1 MAPATPRRDT
11 ASAVRRSDDVDTL
24 PLPLHLCQVLEE
36 EYAVLHEQPTD
47 LAGWDFGETHFL
59 TAEAEPPPRPG
70 QTSPAAELLALIDP
84 DRPHPGHPD
93 GGAFERRPESAGA
106 GEGWT
111 YVDPHSPFSSHLA
124 ALIRQRPLP
133 PLAQAPPARR
143 LAQLLNGILDSSDL
157 FEYSALAG
165 TMWRKETEQLCAARL
180 ANGKFGGSDLRRFNR
195 LLLEDAYP
203 RVIQRTYDLRLAD
216 IIARI
221 HELPGPPRAALCL
234 SGGGIRSGT
243 FALGVL
249 QGLARHDLLRHFH
262 YLSTVSGGGY
272 IGSWFTAWCHRHP
285 RGLAGVSA
293 ELRALRSSKKVEPE
307 PEPVRRLREYSNF
320 VAIRPN
326 LLSADVWSFVAIY
339 LRNVLINWLVFMPL
353 LLAVLLVPRI
363 AVALL
368 YVDPADRWTLPWR
381 SFGGTLQGTLL
392 VLGFALSIAAIFYVT
407 INRPSLEDLLAR
419 RRFWYGRRTQGS
431 VLAFSVLPTIVSG
444 LCLSLFWAWFL
455 RTRRFPAAS
464 PGDLDGHAPS
474 SLGESLFA
482 LYDWLERLPRIADVT
497 SEGIALPVAFLPVLI
512 LLGVLLYFTALAAGR
527 VYLGR
532 WPRWPEMWADL
543 VGVLVTGLAGGLGT
557 WLALNAIF
565 NQAIA
570 GRASLVLHPAIYVCL
585 AVPAYCLIFFL
596 SAATFVAFT
605 SRRNAAHRRS
615 EQVMPIGDEER
626 EWLAR
631 HSAWLLIAAIAW
643 AAVTSLVL
651 FGPMLLL
658 YSPKLLSAAGGI
670 SGVIAFVGGRSALT
684 PANAAKGEKPTL
696 AGLLLGRALSIAAFL
711 FIAVL
716 IAALS
721 LGTSAL
727 IATVEESSIGKF
739 GPEYRP
745 RTSRVLRRDKWVG
758 VPGGEAWVAVTR
770 EEVWTPLS
778 KEGQLAILYQTPARL
793 LVLLALGLAG
803 FGILL
808 SLVIN
813 LNQFSLHAAY
823 RARLIRAFLGASR
836 WTQRQD
842 NPFTGFDP
850 QDNVQMH
857 ELRPG
862 LLKETSFRPG
872 GLVRLVSKLRDAPA
886 GPWIGILRD
895 TLDGDTKSLLRNHRD
910 RTPPSQSLKRKLFE
924 DLNHLLESDRLYERA
939 DVADQ
944 VVSEHLQGLVRALW
958 LNKMPDEKRRQLEAG
973 PRNRQLGDLTPPLG
987 QGDALIILN
996 RGLLDDALPEE
1007 LERLPFPPPPYHLMH
1022 VVNVA
1027 LNLVGGER
1035 LAWQERKAAPFTI
1048 SPLHCGSHYVGYRRA
1063 REYGG
1068 RDGITLGTAAAI
1080 SGAAVSSNM
1089 GYHSSSSAVTF
1100 VLTLFN
1106 ARLGWWLGNPGI
1118 RGSDRV
1124 RGAFTFRE
1132 GYPSSSIRPLVFE
1145 AFGLTDDTN
1154 RDVLLSDGG
1163 HFDNLGLYEMVLR
1176 RCRYVVLVDGS
1187 QDPHGKFE
1195 DLGSAVRKIR
1205 IDLGIP
1211 IELQDLDRILPDRDV
1226 AAKSGPGRETGAYCA
1241 IGRIHYRAVDPGAR
1255 PGILVYIKP
1264 TMHGSEPADVRQ
1276 YAATDPDFPHQS
1288 TLDQLFDESQFE
1300 SYRALG
1306 SHAMDQLCGPA
1317 GDLTLSQFVSAIEKT
1332 QGFDAKPPDPRAD
1345 T

>member
-1 MAPATPRRDT
+1 MAHTIPGRGPASDARGPDCAT
-11 ASAVRRSDDVDTL
+11 AV
-24 PLPLHLCQVLEE
+24 PLPLHVCQVLEE

-47 LAGWDFGETHFL
+47 LPSWDFDETHFF
-59 TAEAEPPPRPG
+59 TGDTE
-70 QTSPAAELLALIDP
+70 QTVRSDEVSPASELLSIICPQL
-84 DRPHPGHPD
+84 RPHR
-93 GGAFERRPESAGA
+93 AA
-106 GEGWT
+106 GWT

-124 ALIRQRPLP
+124 ELIGRRPVP
-133 PLAQAPPARR
+133 TLAESPPARM
-143 LAQLLNGILDSSDL
+143 LAQLFNGILDSPDL
-157 FEYSALAG
+157 FEYSALTG
-165 TMWRKETEQLCAARL
+165 TQWRKETEQLCAVRL
-180 ANGKFGGSDLRRFNR
+180 TKRTFDGPDLRRFNR

-203 RVIQRTYDLRLAD
+203 RVIKRIYDLRLAN
-216 IIARI
+216 IITRI
-221 HELPGPPRAALCL
+221 HAVPGPPRAALCL

-249 QGLARHDLLRHFH
+249 QGLARHHLLRHFH

-272 IGSWFTAWCHRHP
+272 VGSWFTAWCHRHP
-285 RGLAGVSA
+285 RGLDGVSG
-293 ELRALRSSKKVEPE
+293 ELRSLRTSKKVEPE

-320 VAIRPN
+320 VAIRPH

-339 LRNVLINWLVFMPL
+339 LRNVLINWLVFIPL
-353 LLAVLLVPRI
+353 LLAVLLGPRI

-381 SFGGTLQGTLL
+381 SVGGTLQGTLL

-419 RRFWYGRRTQGS
+419 RRFWYGRRTQGH
-431 VLAFSVLPTIVSG
+431 VLAFSVLPTIASG
-444 LCLSLFWAWFL
+444 LCLSLFWAWFF
-455 RTRRFPAAS
+455 RQRRFRVAGA
-464 PGDLDGHAPS
+464 GDLEGDGLLAW
-474 SLGESLFA
+474 
-482 LYDWLERLPRIADVT
+482 YDWLVRLPQIADVT
-497 SEGIALPVAFLPVLI
+497 SEGIVLPVAFMPVLI
-512 LLGVLLYFTALAAGR
+512 VLGVLLYFTALASGR
-527 VYLGR
+527 LYLGR
-532 WPRWPEMWADL
+532 WPRWQELWGDL
-543 VGVLVTGLAGGLGT
+543 VAVVVTGIAGGLGT
-557 WLALNAIF
+557 WLALNAVF
-565 NQAIA
+565 SQAITE
-570 GRASLVLHPAIYVCL
+570 RSSLVFHPAIYVCL

-605 SRRNAAHRRS
+605 SRRNAAHRRGQ
-615 EQVMPIGDEER
+615 QVLPIGDEER

-631 HSAWLLIAAIAW
+631 HSAWLLITAIAW

-658 YSPKLLSAAGGI
+658 RSPELFSAIGGI
-670 SGVIAFVGGRSALT
+670 SGVIAFVGGRSSLT
-684 PANAAKGEKPTL
+684 PATAEKGAKPTL
-696 AGLLLGRALSIAAFL
+696 AARLFARTLSVAAFL

-716 IAALS
+716 VAALS

-727 IATVEESSIGKF
+727 IASIEASSLAQF

-745 RTSRVLRRDKWVG
+745 RISRVLRHGQWAG
-758 VPGGEAWVAVTR
+758 VPGPDAWVAVTR

-778 KEGQLAILYQTPARL
+778 TEGQLAILYQTPARL
-793 LVLLALGLAG
+793 LFFLAVGLAAAG
-803 FGILL
+803 VGL

-862 LLKETSFRPG
+862 LLKETSFKPG
-872 GLVRLVSKLRDAPA
+872 GLARLVSKLRDDPA
-886 GPWIGILRD
+886 GTPPTAWITILRD
-895 TLDGDTKSLLRNHRD
+895 CLDGDTKSLLRNHRD
-910 RTPPSQSLKRKLFE
+910 PMPPSQSLKRKLFE
-924 DLNHLLESDRLYERA
+924 DLNHFLESARLYER
-939 DVADQ
+939 DEVADR

-958 LNKMPDEKRRQLEAG
+958 LNKMPDEKRRQLEAR
-973 PRNRQLGDLTPPLG
+973 PTNRQLGDLTPPLG
-987 QGDALIILN
+987 QGDALIVLN
-996 RGLLDDALPEE
+996 RGLLDDAFPEE
-1007 LERLPFPPPPYHLMH
+1007 LERLPAPPPPYTLMH

-1080 SGAAVSSNM
+1080 SGAALSSNM

-1124 RGAFTFRE
+1124 RGACTFQE

-1145 AFGLTDDTN
+1145 AFGLTDDTR

-1176 RCRYVVLVDGS
+1176 RCRYIVLVDGS

-1211 IELQDLDRILPDRDV
+1211 IEFRDLDRILPDRDV
-1226 AAKSGPGRETGAYCA
+1226 AAKSGPGREKGAYCA
-1241 IGRIHYRAVDPGAR
+1241 IGRIQYRAVDPGAD
-1255 PGILVYIKP
+1255 PGTLIYIKP
-1264 TMHGSEPADVRQ
+1264 TMHGTEPADVRQ

-1306 SHAMDQLCGPA
+1306 SHAIDQLCGPA
-1317 GDLTLSQFVSAIEKT
+1317 GDLTLPQFLSAIEES
-1332 QGFDAKPPDPRAD
+1332 QGFKAEAAD
-1345 T
+1345 VRGMDT